1 MHFPNVKISFL
12 VKILIALGAMGAGIA
27 SAEYYYECPPYCH
40 DSEGLD
46 SQPNTNTGFV
56 QGTITTV
63 GVNTAATVGNT
74 VAGIVGGGAGGGGG
88 FAALPAGITRLA
100 LPGQGG
106 TGAAAAPGGKAWNA
120 WFGYSRS
127 DIAYEYNPLKSD
139 GDVDVFLAGVDYTLA
154 SDIVIGLAI
163 AVDSSD
169 IDLKGT
175 SFGAAGG
182 KMDGDG
188 TTYTLYTGI
197 PINKNWSADL
207 SAGWGT
213 TEVTTKVLG
222 TKGEMD
228 DDRTTFVGGLTY
240 RELVGADNKW
250 MLTGR
255 GGYIFVKDRLGSYT
269 MSNGTFVPSGK
280 VEVSQVRFGGQ
291 AAYNMGMF
299 VPYAGLSYIYD
310 FKEPN
315 QPGADNDRDGMQ
327 GAIGIRFSAPSGL
340 YGGIQYSSEFSR
352 SQIKNDQILL
362 NIGSRF

>member
-1 MHFPNVKISFL
+1 MRFSTSKNNVSVKVL
-12 VKILIALGAMGAGIA
+12 VALSAMGAAGIA
-27 SAEYYYECPPYCH
+27 SAT
-40 DSEGLD
+40 S
-46 SQPNTNTGFV
+46 SATQAAAAQPNANPDFV
-56 QGTITTV
+56 KGVITVT
-63 GVNTAATVGNT
+63 GVNTAVTIGNT
-74 VAGIVGGGAGGGGG
+74 VSGIVGSGVGGPS
-88 FAALPAGITRLA
+88 FAALPAGVTRFA

-139 GDVDVFLAGVDYTLA
+139 GNVDVYLLGVDYTLK

-163 AVDSSD
+163 AVDRSD

-175 SFGAAGG
+175 NFGAAGG
-182 KMDGDG
+182 KMKGRG
-188 TTYTLYTGI
+188 TTYSPYVGI
-197 PINKNWSADL
+197 PLNKNWAVDL
-207 SAGWGT
+207 SAGWGR
-213 TEVTTKVLG
+213 TEVDTKVLG
-222 TKGEMD
+222 TTSDMD
-228 DDRTTFVGGLTY
+228 DDRTTFAGGLSY
-240 RELVGADNKW
+240 RQLFGADSKW

-255 GGYIFVKDRLGSYT
+255 GGYIYVKDKLGSYT

-280 VEVSQVRFGGQ
+280 VEVSQARFGGQ

-327 GAIGIRFSAPSGL
+327 GTLGIRFSVPSGF
-340 YGGIQYSSEFSR
+340 YGGLQYSSEFSR
-352 SQIKNDQILL
+352 SQIKNDQWML
-362 NIGSRF
+362 NLGTRF